1 MAPDVKRELFSLKE
15 SLRHLSK
22 NGHAVALKTG
32 TEIEDMSAQEIK
44 VLREVS
50 WGVLPLTVKIGGAEA
65 RQDIRSMLSLGV
77 DCLLAPMIE
86 SVYALSCFV
95 ETALAIQDEY
105 QRKVNLAFNLE
116 TIVAVQSLDNLIETN
131 AFSQI
136 AQVTIGRDDLSKSM
150 HLSIDDEEVIRV
162 AQESVKKIKSKEK
175 LTSLGGGL
183 SAQNIKQIA
192 YAVDS
197 DYLNTRHLIFANSN
211 TVKARAER
219 VLLDLLAWEK
229 RLYGLLSKRF
239 PERANYYEK
248 RIDTLAKRSRN
259 WEVLRAA
266 KS

>member
-15 SLRHLSK
+15 SLRNLSK
-22 NGHAVALKTG
+22 NSHLVALKTG
-32 TEIEDMSAQEIK
+32 TEIEDMSANEVK
-44 VLREVS
+44 VMRDIS

-95 ETALAIQDEY
+95 ETSLSIQDEY
-105 QRKVNLAFNLE
+105 RRKVNLAFNLE

-162 AQESVKKIKSKEK
+162 AQESVKKVKSKKK

-183 SAQNIKQIA
+183 STQNIKRIA

-197 DYLNTRHLIFANSN
+197 DYLNTRHLTFENN
-211 TVKARAER
+211 NDFKARAER
-219 VLLDLLAWEK
+219 ILPELLNWEK
-229 RLYGLLSKRF
+229 RLYGLLNKLF
-239 PERANYYEK
+239 PERASYYEK
-248 RIDTLAKRSRN
+248 RINTLEKRSQN
-259 WEVLRAA
+259 QGVLRVIR
-266 KS
+266 S